1 MSCAH
6 GRHVLCALFFR
17 LLRARTDAAACLR
30 PMCGR
35 AWLLALQ
42 RWSPRPNARGDAAA
56 KKHYRI
62 LCARAEPRWRFC
74 VAPWALPRNQKVSQQ
89 TKLGR
94 VAESLRLTGKGFVKC
109 FSTLSFFFSQVA
121 YSPSPLQRR
130 SPPSAKTY
138 ERSLTWS
145 QRLRCLIR
153 NRCHETVRRRSVF
166 GWTAT
171 QPQRDASVLQSDAG
185 AMSISPRWAIEP
197 RC

>member
-1 MSCAH
+1 MAGTCCARYFSDYFVH
-6 GRHVLCALFFR
+6 ERMLPPDCRCGPCAAALGSWLCNDGR
-17 LLRARTDAAACLR
+17 RAR
-30 PMCGR
+30 
-35 AWLLALQ
+35 
-42 RWSPRPNARGDAAA
+42 NARGDAAA

-62 LCARAEPRWRFC
+62 LCVRAEPRWRFC

-94 VAESLRLTGKGFVKC
+94 VAESLRLTGKGFIKC

-153 NRCHETVRRRSVF
+153 NRCHETVRRRSAS

-171 QPQRDASVLQSDAG
+171 QPQRDASVLQSGAG

>member
-1 MSCAH
+1 MAGTCCARYFSDYFVH
-6 GRHVLCALFFR
+6 ERMLPPV
-17 LLRARTDAAACLR
+17 R

-138 ERSLTWS
+138 ERSSTWS

-153 NRCHETVRRRSVF
+153 NCCHETVRRRSAS
-166 GWTAT
+166 GWSAT
-171 QPQRDASVLQSDAG
+171 QPQRDASVLKSDAG

>member
-1 MSCAH
+1 MRAIFPITSCTNGCCRLIACAAH
-6 GRHVLCALFFR
+6 V
-17 LLRARTDAAACLR
+17 R
-30 PMCGR
+30 PR
-35 AWLLALQ
+35 LALGFATMVAA
-42 RWSPRPNARGDAAA
+42 PPMLRGDAAA

-130 SPPSAKTY
+130 SRPSAKTY
-138 ERSLTWS
+138 ERSSTWS

-153 NRCHETVRRRSVF
+153 NRCHETVRRRSAF
-166 GWTAT
+166 GWSAT

-185 AMSISPRWAIEP
+185 AMSISRRRAIEP